1 MDILLQ
7 EIIDIEIVLKP
18 HFCVVYSRSSSY
30 VILLVTLEMTQ
41 NLQKKRESWHGFAI
55 KLKIAG
61 QKSTWMSMTD
71 LMF

>member
-41 NLQKKRESWHGFAI
+41 NLQKKRES
-55 KLKIAG
+55 
-61 QKSTWMSMTD
+61 
-71 LMF
+71 